1 MFLSPDN
8 NQQPLSISGSL
19 ALSADNNELDAR
31 SACSSPSSML
41 MRMKNT
47 FIHFEEHV
55 CDADGVCLDN
65 NGSPRVSIIEG
76 ERGTSKRR
84 ANSESSHLS
93 PSMRSRL
100 GSGGSLDGVLLND
113 ILNNLAWLNCV
124 DGEDGQSDFVMVMEE
139 DPPKQHAKRPPQLS
153 GDGETPQLDEIANM
167 LTTHTTP
174 TPSTTADCGV
184 TPAIRT
190 PEPEIAENCRTTVM
204 LRNIPNKFSQQKLMD
219 YINGEGFDGRF
230 DFFYL
235 PIDFRNKCNVG
246 YAFINFDN
254 HETLLEF
261 KNRFDGFKLPGYN
274 SQKVCVV
281 TYARVQ
287 GLEAN
292 LVHYKNSPVAEVTVP
307 EYRPVEL
314 QLKRK

>member
-1 MFLSPDN
+1 MLLSPDN
-8 NQQPLSISGSL
+8 QSLSISGSL
-19 ALSADNNELDAR
+19 ALSSDNQELDAR

-55 CDADGVCLDN
+55 CDTDGVCLDN
-65 NGSPRVSIIEG
+65 NGSPRVSIMEG
-76 ERGTSKRR
+76 ERGTAKRR
-84 ANSESSHLS
+84 SNSESSHLS

-113 ILNNLAWLNCV
+113 ILSNLAWLNCI

-139 DPPKQHAKRPPQLS
+139 DPPKQPSKRPPQLS
-153 GDGETPQLDEIANM
+153 GYGETPCSDEIANL
-167 LTTHTTP
+167 LTNHTTP
-174 TPSTTADCGV
+174 TPSTTADCG
-184 TPAIRT
+184 TAIRT
-190 PEPEIAENCRTTVM
+190 PEPEIAEHFRTTVM
-204 LRNIPNKFSQQKLMD
+204 LRNIPNKFTQQKLME

-246 YAFINFDN
+246 YAFINFDC
-254 HETLLEF
+254 HETLLQF
-261 KNRFDGFKLPGYN
+261 KERFEGFKLPGYN

-292 LVHYKNSPVAEVTVP
+292 LVHYKNSPVADVTVP

-314 QLKRK
+314 PLKRK